1 LKVGV
6 CQLPDGLL
14 PDHPAWRDFTS
25 CVESELPA
33 MVLLNEMPF
42 GAWIAREETFGEE
55 SAQASLAAH
64 EEGLHAI
71 RKLPTAVIGS
81 RPIRADRKLVNEAFL
96 LADGVYK
103 PIHHKQYFPQET
115 GFFEDTWFSATQSG
129 FDVTEYDGVRI
140 GVLLCTELM
149 FTEWARHYR
158 RQGAHIIVA
167 PRASGASMRHWHA
180 SARMA
185 AIVSGCYVLS
195 SNRASKASS
204 MPSFGGK
211 GLIYS
216 PTGNLLGMTS
226 ATDPFL
232 CANIDL
238 ELVADAQRKYPCYV
252 REIDIPM
259 ATESRGTGSGIA
271 KSSSEEIV

>member
-14 PDHPAWRDFTS
+14 PDHPAWQEFAS
-25 CVESELPA
+25 CVAAERPT

-42 GAWIAREETFGEE
+42 GAWIAREETFREE

-81 RPIRADRKLVNEAFL
+81 RPIRGDRKLVNEAFL
-96 LADGVYK
+96 LADGAYV
-103 PIHHKQYFPQET
+103 PIHHKQYFPQEP

-195 SNRASKASS
+195 SNRISNAGSA
-204 MPSFGGK
+204 PSFGGK

-216 PTGNLLGMTS
+216 PIGNLLGMTS
-226 ATDPFL
+226 AAHPLLCVDIDP
-232 CANIDL
+232 A
-238 ELVADAQRKYPCYV
+238 LVADAQQKYPCYV
-252 REIDIPM
+252 REIDMTNAP
-259 ATESRGTGSGIA
+259 ESRTSWNGVATSSTGNTA
-271 KSSSEEIV
+271 

>member
-1 LKVGV
+1 
-6 CQLPDGLL
+6 
-14 PDHPAWRDFTS
+14 
-25 CVESELPA
+25 
-33 MVLLNEMPF
+33 
-42 GAWIAREETFGEE
+42 
-55 SAQASLAAH
+55 
-64 EEGLHAI
+64 
-71 RKLPTAVIGS
+71 VIGS
-81 RPIRADRKLVNEAFL
+81 RPIRGDRKLVNEAFL
-96 LADGVYK
+96 LAEGAYR

-195 SNRASKASS
+195 SNRVSKAGST
-204 MPSFGGK
+204 PSFGGK

-216 PTGNLLGMTS
+216 PTGNLLGITS
-226 ATDPFL
+226 AAHPLL
-232 CANIDL
+232 CATIDL
-238 ELVADAQRKYPCYV
+238 ELVVDAQRKYPCYV
-252 REIDIPM
+252 REIDMPM
-259 ATESRGTGSGIA
+259 APGSRGAWSGVA
-271 KSSSEEIV
+271 TSSSEDIV